1 MCVGFRKTDRYMYV
15 FYVRLQCKGKELIVF
30 MMIKNGDSIINVQ
43 VQALAEDSDAI
54 SHAKN

>member
-1 MCVGFRKTDRYMYV
+1 MSV
-15 FYVRLQCKGKELIVF
+15 FNAKELIVF
-30 MMIKNGDSIINVQ
+30 MMIKNGDSIIYVQ

>member
-1 MCVGFRKTDRYMYV
+1 MSV
-15 FYVRLQCKGKELIVF
+15 FNAKELIVF

-54 SHAKN
+54 SQAKN